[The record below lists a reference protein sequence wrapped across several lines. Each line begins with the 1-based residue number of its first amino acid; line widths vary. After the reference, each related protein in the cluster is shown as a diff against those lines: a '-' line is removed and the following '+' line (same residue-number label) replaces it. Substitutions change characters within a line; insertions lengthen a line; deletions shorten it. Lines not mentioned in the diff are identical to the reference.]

1 MCSYD
6 VLQSVFEVL
15 LIALVFTEKVNIDSV
30 LISDYSL
37 LLRPLGIEM
46 TTYIQR

>member
-15 LIALVFTEKVNIDSV
+15 WIALVFTEKVNIDSV

-37 LLRPLGIEM
+37 LLLPLGIEM